1 MNLSPIKSLIRST
14 PCVVLVAATTA
25 KPSNPSVGGRHRE
38 LIRAAT
44 HLSRIANVIL
54 MRYIGRGTVGSSE
67 GPQRSAYSGQHA
79 ISLMRFHP
87 TCTRPLNCQ
96 GGQANER
103 IFSALDMW
111 FRPTQQYCKIPY
123 LFLVLD
129 VLHPIFDWPFSAGVV
144 SLLILLDLFLSIV
157 PSIHEYH

>member
-129 VLHPIFDWPFSAGVV
+129 VLHPIFD
-144 SLLILLDLFLSIV
+144 
-157 PSIHEYH
+157 